1 MLIKGSPILSASLL
15 SSKTV
20 KKMCKLKLIH
30 KLIAVSLFFCSIAVM
45 ACKKDDDA
53 LKPAPELI
61 VKETTLS
68 NAKGQQ
74 FLSIKS
80 ESSWK
85 IEVTYEK
92 EGENWV
98 KLNKTS
104 GAGDDASVLL
114 TVEENATANLRSA
127 VLTVLSGSK
136 YQDCKITQKGKAVIP
151 NPDDPEQPEDP
162 HNPEDPEPKPHPEP
176 EPNPDPGQPE
186 DPSLVPEKGVPGW
199 LELPATNANDELKYY
214 NHFVNEGGI
223 RRRNYSYYWSSKDR
237 VSYWV
242 AYPLYDWYINPH
254 VKRQNPFKLRDPHE
268 PLNAPYIGRGTY
280 KGSVRYDRGHQL
292 PSADRHH
299 SEEINNTTFYST
311 NMTPQVAYFNQGI
324 WQKLEMKVRDW
335 HRGADTTYVVTG
347 CVIGPGHKWAKD
359 NKGSDVAV
367 PTAYFKALLRYK
379 KLSDYGIAHYTAF
392 ATYLE
397 HREDCEKGERF
408 ELSMSMSIDELEEKL
423 GYDLFV
429 NLPALVGEENAKK
442 IEAMDPKKNPKWWR

>member
-1 MLIKGSPILSASLL
+1 
-15 SSKTV
+15 
-20 KKMCKLKLIH
+20 
-30 KLIAVSLFFCSIAVM
+30 M

-162 HNPEDPEPKPHPEP
+162 HNPEDPESKPHPEP

-186 DPSLVPEKGVPGW
+186 DPNIVPQAGVPQW

-214 NHFVNEGGI
+214 NHFVTEGGKK
-223 RRRNYSYYWSSKDR
+223 RRNYSYYWSSKDR

-242 AYPLYDWYINPH
+242 AYPLYDWYINPWLNR
-254 VKRQNPFKLRDPHE
+254 KDYRDPFHLKDPNK
-268 PLNAPYIGRGTY
+268 PLNEQVLKRGY
-280 KGSVRYDRGHQL
+280 KPGGIYDRGHQL
-292 PSADRHH
+292 PAGDRHH
-299 SEEINNTTFYST
+299 SYDVFKTSFYST
-311 NMTPQVAYFNQGI
+311 NMTPQLGPFNKGI
-324 WQKLEMKVRDW
+324 WKNLEGKVKDW
-335 HRGADTTYVVTG
+335 GKDSDTTYIVTG
-347 CVIGPGHKWAKD
+347 CVIGKTHEFAQDNTGAK
-359 NKGSDVAV
+359 VAV
-367 PTAYFKALLRYK
+367 PSAYFKALLRYRR
-379 KLSDYGIAHYTAF
+379 LSNYGIAHYTAF
-392 ATYLE
+392 AIYLE
-397 HREDCEKGERF
+397 HTYEVAKGGF
-408 ELSMSMSIDELEEKL
+408 DLSMSMSIDELEEKL

-442 IEAMDPKKNPKWWR
+442 IEAMDPKKNPQWWR

>member
-1 MLIKGSPILSASLL
+1 
-15 SSKTV
+15 
-20 KKMCKLKLIH
+20 
-30 KLIAVSLFFCSIAVM
+30 M

-61 VKETTLS
+61 VKKTTLS

-92 EGENWV
+92 EGENWI

-104 GAGDDASVLL
+104 GTGDDASVLL
-114 TVEENATANLRSA
+114 TVEENVTANLRSA

-151 NPDDPEQPEDP
+151 NPDDPEQPDDP

-186 DPSLVPEKGVPGW
+186 DPNIVPQAGVPQW
-199 LELPATNANDELKYY
+199 LELPSTNANDELRYY
-214 NHFVNEGGI
+214 NHFMNVGGV
-223 RRRNYSYYWSSKDR
+223 RTRNYSYYWSSKDA

-242 AYPLYDWYINPH
+242 AYPLSRWNIGERVEREDAFNM
-254 VKRQNPFKLRDPHE
+254 RDPHE
-268 PLNAPYIGRGTY
+268 PKNAPYIGKGTY
-280 KGSVRYDRGHQL
+280 KDINGEKIGNRSPYDRGHQI
-292 PSADRHH
+292 PSADRHGDMLRNY
-299 SEEINNTTFYST
+299 STFYST
-311 NMTPQVAYFNQGI
+311 NMTPQYYEFNQGI
-324 WQKLEMKVRDW
+324 WGKLEMKVRNW
-335 HRGADTTYVVTG
+335 AKAVDTAYVVTG
-347 CVIGPGHKWAKD
+347 CVIGKDHKIALD
-359 NKGSDVAV
+359 NNKNKVSV
-367 PTAYFKALLRYK
+367 PTAYFKAMIRLNRN
-379 KLSDYGIAHYTAF
+379 SNYGIAHYTSCAF
-392 ATYLE
+392 YLVHKHE
-397 HREDCEKGERF
+397 GMKSKKIGIQDAI
-408 ELSMSMSIDELEEKL
+408 SIDELEEKL

-442 IEAMDPKKNPKWWR
+442 IEAMDPKKNPQWWR